1 VLLPAVLVGIGLA
14 GTLDEVL
21 LHQLLNWH
29 HFYTDGEA
37 TEMWTD
43 GAFHVLST
51 TSLVVGLVMLWRRDA
66 KPDRTLL
73 AGILI
78 GAGGF
83 NLYDGTIQHKLLKLH
98 QVREGEPTLAYD
110 AVFIAVAAAVL
121 LAGVL
126 LLRTTT
132 RPEGSPT
139 PR

>member
-37 TEMWTD
+37 TVMWTD

-83 NLYDGTIQHKLLKLH
+83 NLYDGTIQHKVLKLH

-110 AVFIAVAAAVL
+110 AVFITVAAAVL

-126 LLRTTT
+126 LFRTAA